1 MKDIEIFINS
11 FTLISSVIFT
21 VESMPQLIK
30 IYRKKDAKSI
40 SYISAFLGLLGLI
53 GYAFFSLYFNYIEIY
68 PFILIQIVLKITL
81 IILKFYYDYYYVDEF
96 KIYEPRLQLPSISEI
111 NVMK

>member
-1 MKDIEIFINS
+1 MSSFEIFVNS

-30 IYRKKDAKSI
+30 IYKKKDAKSI
-40 SYISAFLGLLGLI
+40 SYISQILGLIGLI

-68 PFILIQIVLKITL
+68 PFILIQIFLKLTL
-81 IILKFYYDYYYVDEF
+81 ISLKYYYDYHYVSEF
-96 KIYEPRLQLPSISEI
+96 KVYEPTIQLPSITEI
-111 NVMK
+111 TILK